1 MEAVNASSRRRE
13 VLGRLGFRLRRLRE
27 DHGLTQ
33 EEVASRAGFTAKYV
47 SECER
52 GLRDLPLTTLRAIV
66 EDGLG
71 ASLGDAL
78 PNVRAA
84 PAEKA
89 ALPRAVLALCRDLSA
104 LPKSERRAVVAIA
117 RAATSLARR
126 RRGER
131 PAP

>member
-1 MEAVNASSRRRE
+1 MGV
-13 VLGRLGFRLRRLRE
+13 RLRRLRE

-33 EEVASRAGFTAKYV
+33 EQVASRAGFTAKYL

-71 ASLGDAL
+71 APLGEAL
-78 PNVRAA
+78 PNGRA
-84 PAEKA
+84 PAERA
-89 ALPRAVLALCRDLSA
+89 AFPRAVLALCRDLSA
-104 LPKSERRAVVAIA
+104 LPHADRRAVVAIA

-126 RRGER
+126 RGNG
-131 PAP
+131 